1 MKTDELLEKLAT
13 NLAPISK
20 VRSLKRTWVV
30 VFLSSL
36 AAVAVFLVIHPLRG
50 QLGLALHEGPLLL
63 ESVLLVLSAS
73 FISAL
78 AVSLGFPGHSYQ
90 KPLLVLSG
98 SSLALLLGYLVFA
111 NFSEGSLPSLEPE
124 INCSEIVVTLSLI
137 PSALSFILIRRL
149 FSTKPRISAWSIGL
163 FSVLL
168 SAAALGFVCP
178 NGHRMHLL
186 VWHLGLPAAA
196 FSLIL
201 PFLGNRVLRW

>member
-1 MKTDELLEKLAT
+1 LKTDELLEKLAT
-13 NLAPISK
+13 NLVPISK
-20 VRSLKRTWVV
+20 VHSLKRTWAI

-36 AAVAVFLVIHPLRG
+36 AAVSFFLVIHPLRS

-63 ESVLLVLSAS
+63 EVVLLVLCAS

-90 KPLLVLSG
+90 KPLFALSG
-98 SSLALLLGYLVFA
+98 VSLTVLLGYLIFA

-124 INCSEIVVTLSLI
+124 RNCSEIVVTLSLV
-137 PSALSFILIRRL
+137 PSALSFILVRRL
-149 FSTKPRISAWSIGL
+149 FSTKPRVSAWSIGL

-178 NGHRMHLL
+178 NDHRLHLL
-186 VWHLGLPAAA
+186 VWHLGLPALA
-196 FSLIL
+196 FFLVL
-201 PFLGNRVLRW
+201 PLFGNRILRW